1 MLQTHDILFRWFF
14 ANEKHLRNIQQKKKK
29 LGLVAEVGESKISSA
44 LKPKKGNN
52 FTVKFKSELIIRN

>member
-1 MLQTHDILFRWFF
+1 MLQKHDILFSLVLCKRKTSK
-14 ANEKHLRNIQQKKKK
+14 KHPEKKK